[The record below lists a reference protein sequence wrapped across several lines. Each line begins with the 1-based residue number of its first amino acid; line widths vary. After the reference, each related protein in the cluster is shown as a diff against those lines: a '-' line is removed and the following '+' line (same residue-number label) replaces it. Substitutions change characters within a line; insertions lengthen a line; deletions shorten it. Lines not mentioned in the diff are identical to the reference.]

1 MISFE
6 QFWQEIKKMK
16 EKKLTPKQLKLLN
29 ALFTERTIQDA
40 YKTAGVSVATGQRY
54 RQLPRFIAAYDKRQR
69 ALINATNN
77 RLRALSGQAVE
88 TLADVLNDPEAT
100 NTDKVRAAKVVLD
113 TTYKN
118 IELEEL
124 RRQVDKLEREQGKNE
139 YWKFTAPG
147 TASCRKQSTS
157 NGNNRNN

>member
-1 MISFE
+1 M
-6 QFWQEIKKMK
+6 
-16 EKKLTPKQLKLLN
+16 
-29 ALFTERTIQDA
+29 
-40 YKTAGVSVATGQRY
+40 
-54 RQLPRFIAAYDKRQR
+54 
-69 ALINATNN
+69 
-77 RLRALSGQAVE
+77 E

-139 YWKFTAPG
+139 Y
-147 TASCRKQSTS
+147 
-157 NGNNRNN
+157 